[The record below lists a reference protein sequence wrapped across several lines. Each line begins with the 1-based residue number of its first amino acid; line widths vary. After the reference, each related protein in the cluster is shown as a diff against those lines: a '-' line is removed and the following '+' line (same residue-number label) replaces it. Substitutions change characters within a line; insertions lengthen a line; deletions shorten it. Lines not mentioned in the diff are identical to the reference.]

1 MFKVIQG
8 LLEGDWVAE
17 SSRRRAAAA
26 PCSLEIRLS
35 LEYSL
40 SPRTGDA
47 KPPLFTHDR
56 TQDTGN
62 RKQEAGH
69 RTQETRHRKQD
80 TRQETRNRKQD
91 AGNEIQDTGHRTQVT
106 GHRSQ
111 DTGHRSQVAGHRTQ
125 DTGHRTCVIPWGT
138 NDHVCHIC
146 VHH

>member
-47 KPPLFTHDR
+47 KPPLFTQDR
-56 TQDTGN
+56 TQETGN
-62 RKQEAGH
+62 RKQDTG
-69 RTQETRHRKQD
+69 HRKQD

-125 DTGHRTCVIPWGT
+125 DTGHASYHGVLMTMFVIY
-138 NDHVCHIC
+138 VYIISYKLYI
-146 VHH
+146 V